1 MSTTPDHVSPN
12 SASRDVP
19 WNDVVLF
26 VRQLSHDLRNHLNAI
41 ELQSTFL
48 SELAEDAELKTEVRR
63 LREMIYEIGVALQKL
78 TGSMGQSTPQLMTYR
93 AADFVDDLREKIA
106 AERPKESASI
116 DWKLQLGDEN
126 LQIDPQLMQEA
137 ILELFTNAFY
147 HDRVEGNLVVR
158 ARAEGDQF
166 VFELQEPKRT
176 FAGLTENWGRQPLL
190 KVGRGHYGLGLH
202 RVRTIVENHQGQ
214 LQARY
219 VSATSSLH
227 TTITLPLFK
236 NAA

>member
-1 MSTTPDHVSPN
+1 MSTTPNQSSPN
-12 SASRDVP
+12 NAPRDVP

-63 LREMIYEIGVALQKL
+63 LREMIFEIGAALQKL
-78 TGSMGQSTPQLMTYR
+78 TGAMGQSTPHLMTYR

-106 AERPKESASI
+106 AERPKENGSI

-137 ILELFTNAFY
+137 MLELFTNAFY
-147 HDRVEGNLVVR
+147 HDRSEGNLVVK
-158 ARAEGDQF
+158 ARVEGDQF
-166 VFELQEPKRT
+166 MLDSESAEHHPAPGKLGTPSRY
-176 FAGLTENWGRQPLL
+176 L
-190 KVGRGHYGLGLH
+190 KSAAACIFYGLH

-236 NAA
+236 DAA